1 MEFPIEIQRL
11 INEYAK
17 PMTRVD
23 WRNGSYISQDSS
35 CNNHIKYIANEYL
48 ANVLINEM
56 TNGLYMDKLIPDGRL
71 PFVKFPTEYE
81 VMMADE
87 VEWW

>member
-1 MEFPIEIQRL
+1 MEFPIEIQRI

-23 WRNGSYISQDSS
+23 WRNGSSIAL
-35 CNNHIKYIANEYL
+35 CNNHIKYIGNEYI
-48 ANVLINEM
+48 ANVLLNQM
-56 TNGLYMDKLIPDGRL
+56 TNGLYMDKLIPNGRL
-71 PFVKFPTEYE
+71 PFIKFPSEYE